1 MFNFFLGKTFAIFAC
16 IVVTMAGVAVIGSII
31 IKIMKI
37 TQHGVSIITIS
48 SCFNLIQIIIIAQL
62 NITGRVK
69 GNLNKIKIEFFKKK
83 SWTTIV
89 HLRQILTYAEVSRL
103 SYGVVVS

>member
-1 MFNFFLGKTFAIFAC
+1 MFNFFLGKTFAVFAC
-16 IVVTMAGVAVIGSII
+16 IVVTVAGVAVIGSII

-48 SCFNLIQIIIIAQL
+48 SCFNLIQITIIAQL

-69 GNLNKIKIEFFKKK
+69 GNLNKIKIEFFKKNHGLQLF
-83 SWTTIV
+83 I
-89 HLRQILTYAEVSRL
+89 
-103 SYGVVVS
+103 